1 LASSRRSAINQ
12 NPLAA
17 LALFIRK
24 FGERIAGGWEI
35 FIPEEKINELGENAQ
50 IIVEPDF
57 VRKGF
62 KYKFF
67 LNALIEGEGKVND
80 SESGLV
86 QHPKT
91 DDQTPA

>member
-1 LASSRRSAINQ
+1 M
-12 NPLAA
+12 
-17 LALFIRK
+17 ALFIRK
-24 FGERIAGGWEI
+24 FGERIADGWEI
-35 FIPEEKINELGENAQ
+35 FIPEDKINALGDNAQ

-67 LNALIEGEGKVND
+67 LNALIEGEGKLND
-80 SESGLV
+80 SNKDGESGLV

-91 DDQTPA
+91 DDQSPA

>member
-1 LASSRRSAINQ
+1 MNQ

-17 LALFIRK
+17 LGLLIRK

-35 FIPEEKINELGENAQ
+35 FIPEEKINELGQNAQ
-50 IIVEPDF
+50 VVVEPDL
-57 VRKGF
+57 VRRGF

-67 LNALIEGEGKVND
+67 LNALIEGEGKYAEGEGGHVD
-80 SESGLV
+80 GESGLV

-91 DDQTPA
+91 DEDSK